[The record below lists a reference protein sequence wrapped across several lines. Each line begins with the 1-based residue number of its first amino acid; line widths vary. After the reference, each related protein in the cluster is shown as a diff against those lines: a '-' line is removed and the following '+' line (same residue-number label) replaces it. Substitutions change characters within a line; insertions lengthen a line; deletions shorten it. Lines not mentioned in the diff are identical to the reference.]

1 MDICHPFFRRI
12 TVGTPVSEIIGNQL
26 YCVLKQDI
34 SQTYGGKRDKKL
46 QIQCV
51 RRYKSLSQRIYCH
64 IRQNCWKHTARLRKK
79 QPYGRLNDFLRSM
92 EGELPDY
99 LKHALPLLSFASFRF
114 RFECPT
120 DGHTGHAFE
129 ASLCASRFLSA
140 VRFPKRK
147 SYLRPG

>member
-1 MDICHPFFRRI
+1 TC
-12 TVGTPVSEIIGNQL
+12 
-26 YCVLKQDI
+26 
-34 SQTYGGKRDKKL
+34 GGKRDKKL

-51 RRYKSLSQRIYCH
+51 RRHKSLPQRIDCH
-64 IRQNCWKHTARLRKK
+64 IRQNCWKHTERLRKK
-79 QPYGRLNDFLRSM
+79 QPYGGLNDFLRSM

-99 LKHALPLLSFASFRF
+99 LKHVLSLLSSASFRF
-114 RFECPT
+114 RSECPT

-147 SYLRPG
+147 SYLRPGCSRGDERSSVLFLLSVVMLY